1 MIVLLQ
7 YLFLLATDVV
17 LAVTLSCLLYALA
30 CASVALLTCCAI
42 ALSCGTADRGAGVRG
57 RAIVILVS
65 NSSIGRMFARNLDR
79 AGFGVAAAQWAA
91 REERTVTPECPSNKE
106 GSPAAPDRGR
116 VSEDSENLHRKPPI
130 PERHVRADEEAIHP
144 HLGRRGHAW
153 GHCHQTPLG
162 GQEGLQGPPQEL
174 PAEHSSSLHL
184 SPLPPPD
191 LCPDSPEEKPTAA
204 RAPAEAQEL
213 TASKEPHGAPHTAT
227 VTHNGKG
234 STAGITRDKLLAA
247 GDYEQCP

>member
-130 PERHVRADEEAIHP
+130 PE
-144 HLGRRGHAW
+144 
-153 GHCHQTPLG
+153 
-162 GQEGLQGPPQEL
+162 
-174 PAEHSSSLHL
+174 SSLHL

>member
-130 PERHVRADEEAIHP
+130 PE
-144 HLGRRGHAW
+144 
-153 GHCHQTPLG
+153 
-162 GQEGLQGPPQEL
+162 
-174 PAEHSSSLHL
+174 SSSLHL